1 MNVTAHCLAS
11 GGVGGSCIMLDNNM
25 RQTNA
30 RPPSPCCRAA
40 MDNMQRANLENP
52 LCQRQAEQAMKKD
65 GKQVRELT
73 KLIFMFILIRD
84 MFYTS
89 QYVRMFYILWYIYI

>member
-1 MNVTAHCLAS
+1 
-11 GGVGGSCIMLDNNM
+11 
-25 RQTNA
+25 
-30 RPPSPCCRAA
+30 

-65 GKQVRELT
+65 GKQVRELI

-89 QYVRMFYILWYIYI
+89 QYVRMFYILWYIYIYIYMIIKIFSVALALMLGFCFSKRYPFMCAMLLMCVVCF